1 MFWLIKLL
9 NPFQPRVAFHI
20 ETSHSIFSA
29 NQITG
34 FCRKCNT
41 GVKRVKGKP
50 GLGKRLV
57 DNKKMAPKTL
67 Q

>member
-1 MFWLIKLL
+1 M
-9 NPFQPRVAFHI
+9 
-20 ETSHSIFSA
+20 
-29 NQITG
+29 
-34 FCRKCNT
+34 KCNT

>member
-1 MFWLIKLL
+1 M
-9 NPFQPRVAFHI
+9 
-20 ETSHSIFSA
+20 
-29 NQITG
+29 
-34 FCRKCNT
+34 KCNT

-57 DNKKMAPKTL
+57 DKKMAPKTL